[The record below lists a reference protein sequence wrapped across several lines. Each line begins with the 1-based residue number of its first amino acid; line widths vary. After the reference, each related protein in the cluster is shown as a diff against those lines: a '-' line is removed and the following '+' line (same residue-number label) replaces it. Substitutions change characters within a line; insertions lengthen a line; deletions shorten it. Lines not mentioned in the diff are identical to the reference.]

1 MSKGLKYGW
10 WRREPFAI
18 GVGVVAIVLCG
29 AMIIWFGTAKADA
42 DDQPHVTD
50 PVQVLVTGDSITH
63 SQAGE
68 FSWRYFLQKQHM
80 TNPEEYNFT
89 GSRSGP
95 STGPSGGWVPAA
107 YTEYADHRFDYE
119 HSATAGGKV
128 CDPTH
133 RGGQSWAAMFASGPD
148 IVVQSSGVND
158 SAAYA
163 GYQIAYCYGVMI
175 QAAQAANPDVDFVL
189 TKLPW
194 GGQQS
199 IQDFNALLPYLDAT
213 YTTATSEIVIAEM
226 DTPYVIGVDTPAGDI
241 HPNERGERKI
251 AKMMAGG
258 LEQLGVSVV
267 YPDAP
272 QPTTPTVYA
281 QRFGGQVAVWWTYSP
296 QVRYVLQC
304 GGTTWTV
311 KKWETRWVTMSQSP
325 SNACRV
331 TAYNVNGYS
340 PWSAWVW
347 A

>member
-1 MSKGLKYGW
+1 MGRLKRGLRYGW

-18 GVGVVAIVLCG
+18 FVGTLTIVLL
-29 AMIIWFGTAKADA
+29 AALILWVGTARAEA
-42 DDQPHVTD
+42 HD
-50 PVQVLVTGDSITH
+50 PSPTTIMVAGDSITH
-63 SQAGE
+63 SQTGE

-80 TNPEEYNFT
+80 TNPEAYNFT
-89 GSRSGP
+89 GFRAGP
-95 STGPSGGWVPAA
+95 STGPTGWTPTTVDN
-107 YTEYADHRFDYE
+107 YADHRFDYE
-119 HSATAGGKV
+119 HASTAGGKI
-128 CDPTH
+128 CDPTY
-133 RGGQSWAAMFASGPD
+133 RGGLSWASTFASGPD
-148 IVVQSSGVND
+148 IVIQSAGVND

-199 IQDFNALLPYLDAT
+199 VQDFNALLPYLVST
-213 YTTATSEIVIAEM
+213 FSTPTSQIVVAEM
-226 DTPYVIGVDTPAGDI
+226 DTPYVIGTDTPAGDI

-258 LEQLGVSVV
+258 LEQLGVSVT
-267 YPDAP
+267 YPAAP
-272 QPTTPTVYA
+272 APPTPTIYA
-281 QRFGGQVAVWWTYSP
+281 QRFGGEVAVWWTYSP
-296 QVRYVLQC
+296 QVRYILQC

-311 KKWETRWVTMSQSP
+311 KRWETRWVTMSQSP